1 MEWEGS
7 SAVQVDGAELQRS
20 SLPPS
25 LRACCGRASSL
36 SSYRALAPSLHL
48 FAAFPRA
55 LRLAAVRRSAR
66 SNEGT
71 QRFLPVLAASTAS
84 PGPLSASLLSVVR
97 SGPRRVRG
105 ESGASEA
112 ATRGSSPRS
121 LARSLARSLSFLH
134 LTRLDFKSL
143 SSVREVSLDGHG
155 RQLSTVADL
164 SALAS
169 SPFPAQLSRLAHLAR
184 LPPHHSQQH
193 QWPAANRPRAARATA
208 TRRSRRARV
217 RPRSLAPPPRRP
229 SVPPR

>member
-143 SSVREVSLDGHG
+143 SSVREVSLHGHG
-155 RQLSTVADL
+155 RELSTVADL
-164 SALAS
+164 GAYA
-169 SPFPAQLSRLAHLAR
+169 PPVRAQLSHLAHLAHV
-184 LPPHHSQQH
+184 PPRHSHQQ